1 MFFTLVSL
9 TGHGKEIPQ
18 QPLHTQYRP
27 MLFPASIPGHTEEEA
42 LDRLLV
48 LNCLVF
54 KLGIYSGSYFRYFIK
69 FYGSYIVFIYTT
81 ETYTFSIIL
90 VHDSTK
96 LAHIQNPL
104 KIIIILNCISFP
116 ISFIYILFLFQYF

>member
-9 TGHGKEIPQ
+9 TGHGKETPQ

-54 KLGIYSGSYFRYFIK
+54 KLGIYFGSYFRYFIK
-69 FYGSYIVFIYTT
+69 FCGSYIVFHL
-81 ETYTFSIIL
+81 TYVNLHIFNNSCSWFDKI
-90 VHDSTK
+90 STHSK
-96 LAHIQNPL
+96 SAEN
-104 KIIIILNCISFP
+104 NNYS
-116 ISFIYILFLFQYF
+116 